1 MQLTNVLLAPVVTEK
16 SSNAQTKHK
25 YTFRV
30 NANANKVEI
39 AKAVNKVYGVNVTSV
54 NIIPVRKKERLVGR
68 GKVMTKRLASK
79 RAIVTVKAKQ
89 SIDFNKV
96 KISSK

>member
-1 MQLTNVLLAPVVTEK
+1 MQYTNVLKAPIVTEK
-16 SSNAQTKHK
+16 SSNAQTKSK

-30 NANANKVEI
+30 HSSATKVEI
-39 AKAVNKVYGVNVTSV
+39 AKAVNKAYGVDVVAV

-68 GKVMTKRLASK
+68 GKTITKRHASK
-79 RAIVTVKAKQ
+79 KAIVTVKAKQ

-96 KISSK
+96 KTSSK

>member
-1 MQLTNVLLAPVVTEK
+1 MQLSNVLIAPVVTEK
-16 SSNAQTKHK
+16 SSSAQSKSK

-30 NANANKVEI
+30 NADANKVEI
-39 AKAVNKVYGVNVTSV
+39 AKAVNKAYGVDIKSV

-68 GKVMTKRLASK
+68 GRTITKRPTSK
-79 RAIVTVKAKQ
+79 KAIVTVKAKQ

-96 KISSK
+96 KTSSK